1 MHVKNLEAAKVL
13 AENLL
18 DTIAAEFGAS
28 RSVSLEFLF
37 CEIMDSFALV
47 SFIITALIKKYKLK
61 FYMISWILV
70 IQIPCFSY
78 AMISH

>member
-47 SFIITALIKKYKLK
+47 SFIITSLIKKYKLK